1 MYFNTYCMG
10 STPGDLL
17 PRDIIFSIVE
27 NFKSSGYPEEVIEQ
41 LPKSYSILHLHD
53 EVGMR
58 KWLKI
63 IYKTLFPLLE
73 VNNGIEEV
81 QISSS

>member
-1 MYFNTYCMG
+1 MG
-10 STPGDLL
+10 SIPGDLL
-17 PRDIIFSIVE
+17 PGDIIFSIVE

-41 LPKSYSILHLHD
+41 LPKSYTILHLDD
-53 EVGMR
+53 EVGMK

-73 VNNGIEEV
+73 VKNGLEEV
-81 QISSS
+81 QTSSS